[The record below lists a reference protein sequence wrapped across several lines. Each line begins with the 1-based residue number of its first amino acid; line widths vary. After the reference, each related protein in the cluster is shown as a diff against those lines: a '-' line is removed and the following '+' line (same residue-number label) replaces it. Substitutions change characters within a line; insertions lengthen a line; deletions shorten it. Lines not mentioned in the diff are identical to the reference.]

1 MYKYKFI
8 MNIFPATNTSTAL
21 WEFLWG
27 KLTSQPD
34 PIQWPMNER
43 KISPNKMETIGRFL
57 KCSDKVDFLKAII
70 SVSKAI
76 ETGQNKIQK
85 LQT

>member
-1 MYKYKFI
+1 
-8 MNIFPATNTSTAL
+8 
-21 WEFLWG
+21 
-27 KLTSQPD
+27 
-34 PIQWPMNER
+34 
-43 KISPNKMETIGRFL
+43 METIGRFL